1 MCGRQERCTKLE
13 LFQFFMG
20 TQTSAAHARR
30 VNGPY
35 HGHSLLLPSNKTQT
49 EAIIYCARERERER
63 GGEREGERGPAGKNL
78 FVSKILQI
86 C

>member
-1 MCGRQERCTKLE
+1 MIEW
-13 LFQFFMG
+13 
-20 TQTSAAHARR
+20 
-30 VNGPY
+30 
-35 HGHSLLLPSNKTQT
+35 PSNKTQT